1 MIIFFVSI
9 FLFTDVF
16 IINVYLKNNYN
27 NNFNLIMKKI
37 FYWSPCLNRVGTT
50 ISTINSAI
58 SVKKY
63 SYNRQE
69 PVIINSCGEWDEYLN
84 IFNENNIKVLNFYSK
99 FKYFKYLPK
108 KGYIASR
115 VSYLIIY
122 IFFFFPYLIYLKK
135 ITKIYS

>member
-1 MIIFFVSI
+1 
-9 FLFTDVF
+9 
-16 IINVYLKNNYN
+16 
-27 NNFNLIMKKI
+27 MKKI

-63 SYNRQE
+63 SYNTLE

-122 IFFFFPYLIYLKK
+122 IFSFFPYLIYLKNNQDIFIVHL
-135 ITKIYS
+135 ITSLP